1 MEFGTSAPAGSTPVL
16 TIELLPQD
24 AVELLADIDPGEYTT
39 TATARTVRLELT
51 EFIRAHA

>member
-1 MEFGTSAPAGSTPVL
+1 MEFGTSAPAGGML
-16 TIELLPQD
+16 AMTIELLPQD

-39 TATARTVRLELT
+39 TATTRMVRLALT